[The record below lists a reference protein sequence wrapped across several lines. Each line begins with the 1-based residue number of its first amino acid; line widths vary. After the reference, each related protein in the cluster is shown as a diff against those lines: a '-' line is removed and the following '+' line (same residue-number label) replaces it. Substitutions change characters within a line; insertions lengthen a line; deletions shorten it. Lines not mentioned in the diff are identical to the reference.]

1 MVLRMILE
9 GYLDFALS
17 SLTNSTNV
25 SMLPN
30 NSKVEVDDF
39 KRLHLI
45 SLFLGDTDRRLCL
58 PDLLLGP
65 SLDEVRPA

>member
-25 SMLPN
+25 SILPN
-30 NSKVEVDDF
+30 NSKVKMDDF
-39 KRLHLI
+39 KRPHLI
-45 SLFLGDTDRRLCL
+45 SLFLGDPDRRLCL